1 MSVCKANSN
10 KLLTGTE
17 FMGAGCGNRRACCHR
32 GHVHSG
38 TVYIDNSSITCTFIV
53 TARGGGVF
61 DNMLIHDF
69 CLGNV

>member
-1 MSVCKANSN
+1 
-10 KLLTGTE
+10 
-17 FMGAGCGNRRACCHR
+17 MGAGCGNRRACCHR